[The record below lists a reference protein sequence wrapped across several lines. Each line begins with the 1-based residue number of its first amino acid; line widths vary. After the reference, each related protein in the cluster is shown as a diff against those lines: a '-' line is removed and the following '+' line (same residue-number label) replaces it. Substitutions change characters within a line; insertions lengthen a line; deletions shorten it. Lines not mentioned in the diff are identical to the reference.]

1 MHPISCS
8 NTYHCVKDLVND
20 GMVKNTKLWISWE
33 WNITFLRNEKILNLC
48 RGWHI
53 LRCYRFI
60 AEVTWQHRALLT
72 TFRKSVL
79 LSLMTLFLGIFLT
92 GFCILHIFMPDFKQN
107 ILEEKRWWFFCFS
120 FVFLIGIYSMQ
131 CWTTTTRHGVTWKR
145 KKKAHKKINAYR
157 KSV

>member
-8 NTYHCVKDLVND
+8 NTHHCVKDLVND
-20 GMVKNTKLWISWE
+20 GIVKNTKIWISWE
-33 WNITFLRNEKILNLC
+33 WNITFLQNEKILNVC

-120 FVFLIGIYSMQ
+120 FFFFNWDLLHAKLNSHYEAWS
-131 CWTTTTRHGVTWKR
+131 C
-145 KKKAHKKINAYR
+145 KKKKHKKIKAYR